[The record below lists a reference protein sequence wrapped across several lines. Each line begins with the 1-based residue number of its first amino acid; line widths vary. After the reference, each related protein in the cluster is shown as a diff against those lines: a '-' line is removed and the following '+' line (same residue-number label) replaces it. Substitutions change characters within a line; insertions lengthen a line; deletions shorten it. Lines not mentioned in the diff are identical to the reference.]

1 MEQIMNQTDVKVSFY
16 LKKSEAD
23 ARGNCPVM
31 ARLIVGKHSETA
43 FSVKFRVPQSLW
55 SSGRA
60 CGKSVAARD
69 INNRL
74 DEIRAAALGI
84 YAEQSAIREDVT
96 AEDVKHQLLGM
107 ASEQETLLSYFRL
120 FIRNFEKRVGINRTE
135 KTLRAYRNSYNHLV
149 RFLQMQYKLS
159 DIPFAALDRS
169 FIEKYDLYLRTE
181 CCLASGTIVN
191 LTVQL
196 KTIVGEAIADGIITV
211 FPFVG
216 YEPVHPKPE
225 QKYLTSEELN
235 RIMTTPLH
243 DQILYHVRDIFLFS
257 CYTGIPYSDMCL
269 LTNVNM
275 HCHLI
280 VSRKDQTNKKKL
292 SPLTNH
298 KNTKNGVIKGGF
310 DRVNLFR
317 QAEQGFDKLFSYN
330 RQLSESFEYSNTMK
344 NGSIDD
350 KLRMQEQELKE
361 PKYYFTG
368 EKKKDVFQ
376 SSEKENNISCNLD
389 NKADEKHSYSH
400 QNNGSGDS
408 LLSIISLGKGN
419 NYDAASEE
427 ELQTQKRKKK
437 KGIRR

>member
-84 YAEQSAIREDVT
+84 Y
-96 AEDVKHQLLGM
+96 
-107 ASEQETLLSYFRL
+107 ETLLSYFRL

-243 DQILYHVRDIFLFS
+243 DQILYHVRDMFLFS

-269 LTNVNM
+269 LTNEN
-275 HCHLI
+275 LSLAEDGTWWI
-280 VSRKDQTNKKKL
+280 RSSRKKTGVDFEIPLMELPFHIIEKYRDMAPEGKL
-292 SPLTNH
+292 LPM
-298 KNTKNGVIKGGF
+298 
-310 DRVNLFR
+310 
-317 QAEQGFDKLFSYN
+317 
-330 RQLSESFEYSNTMK
+330 YSNSSLNRYLK
-344 NGSIDD
+344 RIAEICGIGR
-350 KLRMQEQELKE
+350 KL
-361 PKYYFTG
+361 
-368 EKKKDVFQ
+368 VFHAARHTYATEITLSHGVPLETVSKMLGHSRIETTQ
-376 SSEKENNISCNLD
+376 HYAKVTD
-389 NKADEKHSYSH
+389 NKIDTDTKALDK
-400 QNNGSGDS
+400 
-408 LLSIISLGKGN
+408 IIAERFSVV
-419 NYDAASEE
+419 
-427 ELQTQKRKKK
+427 
-437 KGIRR
+437 I